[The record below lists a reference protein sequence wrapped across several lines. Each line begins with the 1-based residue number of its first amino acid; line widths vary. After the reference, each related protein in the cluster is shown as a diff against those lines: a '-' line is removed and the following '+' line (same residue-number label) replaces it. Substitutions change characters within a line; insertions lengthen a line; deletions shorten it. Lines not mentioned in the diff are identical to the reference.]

1 MSDKV
6 AGRDGRPRPKP
17 SADIA
22 CESLEDRRLL
32 SMISDQFGGGFQ
44 RQDRAAH
51 VQHFSGEG
59 SIHTQGRLGR
69 GHSQDLGA
77 ASTMI
82 SPTASGANTPTASGA
97 SSATTSGANTPTA
110 SGASSATT
118 PDASSATASIPG
130 TPTAPSKTLVVNN
143 SSGPSGYSGAG
154 SYGGAAGWK
163 YFGLFHGAGSYSG
176 GYNGGG
182 NITAT
187 KDPTGWNIGGSN
199 SGVPGTTPRLTA
211 QEKTDLQKLQSDVQA
226 IEAKSQVTVSERTA
240 FRADL
245 QAVSQPS
252 GQPSSA
258 TKTALQTL
266 QSDEFAILASG
277 TFTSAHQTQIVNDFA
292 AVLTSEGATQAQATQ
307 ASTDLQKM
315 ITSSGI
321 TSTDVSQID
330 SDLTAIQTDFGTS
343 SSTANSDS
351 TPPSPASPING
362 GGLLANIILGQSPGG
377 PMVMGMGGG
386 RGMSL
391 MGGMIGTSGSSST
404 GGTASK
410 SSSSS
415 TGSSTTS

>member
-6 AGRDGRPRPKP
+6 AGRHGRPRAKP

-32 SMISDQFGGGFQ
+32 SMMSDQFGGGFQ
-44 RQDRAAH
+44 RRDRAAY

-59 SIHTQGRLGR
+59 GIHTQGRLGR

-82 SPTASGANTPTASGA
+82 SSTATGASTPTATGA
-97 SSATTSGANTPTA
+97 STPTA
-110 SGASSATT
+110 TGAS
-118 PDASSATASIPG
+118 
-130 TPTAPSKTLVVNN
+130 TPTAPSKTLVVN
-143 SSGPSGYSGAG
+143 SGSGPSGYSGAG

-163 YFGLFHGAGSYSG
+163 YFGLFHGAGSYGG

-187 KDPTGWNIGGSN
+187 KDPAGWNIGGSN
-199 SGVPGTTPRLTA
+199 SGVPSTTPRLTA
-211 QEKTDLQKLQSDVQA
+211 QAKTDLQKLQSDVQA
-226 IEAKSQVTVSERTA
+226 IEAKSQVTVAELTA
-240 FRADL
+240 FHADL

-266 QSDEFAILASG
+266 QSDESAILASG
-277 TFTSAHQTQIVNDFA
+277 TFTSAQQTQIVNDFA

-307 ASTDLQKM
+307 ASTDLQKI

-321 TSTDVSQID
+321 TSTNVSQID
-330 SDLTAIQTDFGTS
+330 SDFTAIQTDFGTS
-343 SSTANSDS
+343 SSTANSGS

-362 GGLLANIILGQSPGG
+362 GGLLANIVLGQSPGG
-377 PMVMGMGGG
+377 PMIMGMGGG

-404 GGTASK
+404 GGTTSK